1 MVTKYPPG
9 LFSQLLA
16 VEDVDLSRT
25 GISITQLQDI
35 YFNRFVH
42 NKKIKGCFAAWYET
56 WFMNTRNQENE
67 SITLNKAFMPPC
79 LLFHVKLEI
88 LSFIFHLC

>member
-16 VEDVDLSRT
+16 VEDGEMSQT
-25 GISITQLQDI
+25 GISITQLRDI

-42 NKKIKGCFAAWYET
+42 NKKIKGCIAACYEN
-56 WFMNTRNQENE
+56 FMNTRNQENE
-67 SITLNKAFMPPC
+67 SITLNKVYMSPC
-79 LLFHVKLEI
+79 LFFHVILEI
-88 LSFIFHLC
+88 LSFIFHLS

>member
-16 VEDVDLSRT
+16 VEDGEMSQT
-25 GISITQLQDI
+25 GIPITQLWNI

-42 NKKIKGCFAAWYET
+42 NNKK
-56 WFMNTRNQENE
+56 
-67 SITLNKAFMPPC
+67 NK
-79 LLFHVKLEI
+79 
-88 LSFIFHLC
+88 